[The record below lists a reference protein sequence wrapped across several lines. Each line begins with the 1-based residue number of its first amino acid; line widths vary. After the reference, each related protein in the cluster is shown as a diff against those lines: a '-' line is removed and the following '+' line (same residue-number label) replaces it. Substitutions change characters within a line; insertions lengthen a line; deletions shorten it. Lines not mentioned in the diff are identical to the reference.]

1 MPDLRTV
8 PLLTGAPI
16 TAQDTTCGGTR
27 RGRLGVVRSP
37 SYAKRSRA
45 QGAGVPIEIMLTARD
60 GNLLSNLRK
69 PGSTKVL
76 DRLGILSLPSRPCRR
91 AEQSVGPASSG
102 LRSKSIEL
110 EGEPVA

>member
-45 QGAGVPIEIMLTARD
+45 QGAGVPIDITQRGTE
-60 GNLLSNLRK
+60 NLVSNARK
-69 PGSTKVL
+69 PVGTNVL
-76 DRLGILSLPSRPCRR
+76 DKRWL
-91 AEQSVGPASSG
+91 
-102 LRSKSIEL
+102 
-110 EGEPVA
+110 VA